1 MKRSKL
7 STKLIVLALVIYAG
21 ISLFTLRERIEFQR
35 QQLNEIRRLVAEK
48 ELSNA
53 EREYE
58 LEHYN
63 DPDVIADIARSNLG
77 LVLPGEV
84 APGVVE
90 TGKNTNN

>member
-7 STKLIVLALVIYAG
+7 STKLIISALVIYAG
-21 ISLFTLRERIEFQR
+21 ISLFTLRGRIEAQR
-35 QQLNEIRRLVAEK
+35 QQLNDIRRLVAEK

-53 EREYE
+53 ERKYE

-77 LVLPGEV
+77 LVLPGEAV
-84 APGVVE
+84 PGVVE
-90 TGKNTNN
+90 NGKNTSN